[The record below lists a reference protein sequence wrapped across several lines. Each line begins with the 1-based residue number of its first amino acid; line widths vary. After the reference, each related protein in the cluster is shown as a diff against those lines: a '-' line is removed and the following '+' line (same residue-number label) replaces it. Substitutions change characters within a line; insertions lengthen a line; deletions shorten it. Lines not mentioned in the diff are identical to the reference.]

1 MFNNSNNIYE
11 NSNKNIKI
19 ENNFNFND
27 ELLKAITEDSDDE
40 SEYDN
45 KNRCLIS
52 LEPLTDYAI
61 RLDCNHSFNYIP
73 LYKEVVKQKTMRR
86 MLHPKWRYTFK
97 CPYCRNIN
105 SKLLPFISDLTFD
118 DKENFIC
125 KPVIGVNT
133 PMKFTMSL
141 FTCEHTFKSGKKK
154 GQMCNKP
161 CNNLSKM
168 CNTHHKA
175 YEKNLQKNAFANENT
190 TNSLVLC
197 NAILVSGKRKGLPC
211 NCKKIYKDNLCKR
224 HYTIK
229 NKYK

>member
-1 MFNNSNNIYE
+1 MVV
-11 NSNKNIKI
+11 
-19 ENNFNFND
+19 
-27 ELLKAITEDSDDE
+27 
-40 SEYDN
+40 
-45 KNRCLIS
+45 
-52 LEPLTDYAI
+52 
-61 RLDCNHSFNYIP
+61 IP
-73 LYKEVVKQKTMRR
+73 G
-86 MLHPKWRYTFK
+86 
-97 CPYCRNIN
+97 
-105 SKLLPFISDLTFD
+105 S
-118 DKENFIC
+118 NFIC

-133 PMKFTMSL
+133 PLKFTMSL

-168 CNTHHKA
+168 CNAHHRTYK
-175 YEKNLQKNAFANENT
+175 KNLQKNAIANENT
-190 TNSLVLC
+190 TNSLILC